1 MKQST
6 PLLEMNGTTAIAP
19 PLLEMTDVVAGYGPT
34 PVLFGVNMTIN
45 EGDIACLLGR
55 NGVGKTTL
63 LRSVI
68 GLNALESGS
77 ISFAGR
83 DITRA
88 ATYQRAREGIAYI
101 PQGREIIPYL
111 SVLDNLKMGLSASG
125 KRART
130 KGSGVPSEIFEFF
143 PMLNEH
149 LNRQGGLLS
158 GGQQQQLAI
167 ARGLMCEPKIMLLDE
182 PTEGIQPSI
191 VQEIEDTLRRIN
203 KEKGI
208 TIVVVE
214 QKIEFARKLAQKFF
228 IMQKGVIVEKGT
240 TAELSDSLL
249 KEYLAV

>member
-63 LRSVI
+63 LRSII

-130 KGSGVPSEIFEFF
+130 KGNGVPSEIFEFF

-228 IMQKGVIVEKGT
+228 IMKKGVIVEKGT
-240 TAELSDSLL
+240 TAQLSDSLL

>member
-130 KGSGVPSEIFEFF
+130 KGNGVPSEIFETI
-143 PMLNEH
+143 
-149 LNRQGGLLS
+149 GL
-158 GGQQQQLAI
+158 
-167 ARGLMCEPKIMLLDE
+167 
-182 PTEGIQPSI
+182 T
-191 VQEIEDTLRRIN
+191 
-203 KEKGI
+203 
-208 TIVVVE
+208 
-214 QKIEFARKLAQKFF
+214 
-228 IMQKGVIVEKGT
+228 
-240 TAELSDSLL
+240 
-249 KEYLAV
+249 

>member
-83 DITRA
+83 DITRT

-130 KGSGVPSEIFEFF
+130 KGNGVPSEIFDFF

-228 IMQKGVIVEKGT
+228 IMKKGVIVEKGT
-240 TAELSDSLL
+240 TAQLSDSLL

>member
-6 PLLEMNGTTAIAP
+6 PLLEKNGGQTAAQS
-19 PLLEMTDVVAGYGPT
+19 LLQLDNVVAGYGPT
-34 PVLFGVNMTIN
+34 PVLFGVDMTIN

-63 LRSVI
+63 LRSII
-68 GLNALESGS
+68 GLNTPNRGS
-77 ISFAGR
+77 ISFAGK
-83 DITRA
+83 DITKA
-88 ATYQRAREGIAYI
+88 PTYQRARQGIAYI

-111 SVLDNLKMGLSASG
+111 SVLDNLKMGFSASG
-125 KRART
+125 R
-130 KGSGVPSEIFEFF
+130 KGNKIPSEIFDFF

-149 LNRQGGLLS
+149 LDRQGGLLS

-167 ARGLMCEPKIMLLDE
+167 ARGLMCNPKIMLLDE

-203 KEKGI
+203 REKGI
-208 TIVVVE
+208 TILVVE

-228 IMQKGVIVEKGT
+228 IMKKGEIVEKGT
-240 TAELSDSLL
+240 TNQLSDALL
-249 KEYLAV
+249 KRYLAV